1 MKKTT
6 PTKDIFSNIQNTF
19 VGKEIE
25 LNKLKHALIERKDR
39 IVAISGNNS
48 IGKTSLWKAM
58 LLRLD
63 ENIIKNTKIIYTVLH
78 HEKFPDIENNVT
90 LVILEDLSL
99 DHTISSKEKINQL
112 IQKYPQKQFLL
123 VGAYKDFLESFS
135 PREHI
140 HLESLH
146 ANESILFILEF
157 LSERMPKNELTKI
170 TAFTQGNPFLLRL
183 VAQYLN
189 SNAYNSSEILEV
201 INQGIS
207 YKSGFSDSELA
218 VPTNSEKLI
227 QLSTDIRLV
236 NKTILERVRQN
247 PEGMYK
253 LTSREFEE
261 MVAELMIK
269 RGFEVKLTKKTRDGG
284 KDLIIANHM
293 DVGNFMYYVEC
304 KKYAPTNPVGVNLVR
319 ELVGAMSAD
328 RATAG
333 IMITSSY
340 FSPDAIK
347 FSKIF
352 QHQLGLVDFIQL
364 KEWLKKYG

>member
-1 MKKTT
+1 M
-6 PTKDIFSNIQNTF
+6 TK
-19 VGKEIE
+19 
-25 LNKLKHALIERKDR
+25 
-39 IVAISGNNS
+39 
-48 IGKTSLWKAM
+48 
-58 LLRLD
+58 
-63 ENIIKNTKIIYTVLH
+63 NIIKDTQTIYTVQH
-78 HEKFPDIENNVT
+78 HEKFPDIEDNVT
-90 LVILEDLSL
+90 LVILENLSL
-99 DHTISSKEKINQL
+99 DHTLSSKEKINQL
-112 IQKYPQKQFLL
+112 IQKHPQKQFLL
-123 VGAYKDFLESFS
+123 VGTFKDFLDSFS
-135 PREHI
+135 PTEHI

-146 ANESILFILEF
+146 ANESTLLILEL
-157 LSERMPKNELTKI
+157 LSEKMPKNELTKI
-170 TAFTQGNPFLLRL
+170 TAFTKGNPFLLRL

-189 SNAYNSSEILEV
+189 KNTYNSSEILKV
-201 INQGIS
+201 IKQGIS
-207 YKSGFSDSELA
+207 YRSGFSDSELA
-218 VPTNSEKLI
+218 IPTNSERLI
-227 QLSTDIRLV
+227 QLSTDIRFV

-247 PEGMYK
+247 PESMYK

-269 RGFEVKLTKKTRDGG
+269 RGFEIKLTKKTRDGG

-293 DVGNFMYYVEC
+293 DIGNFMYYVEC

-352 QHQLGLVDFIQL
+352 EHQLGLVDFIQL
-364 KEWLKKYG
+364 KEWLKKYAMNWRAQMLLDTTRQYIHLIHKE